1 MTFIPKEAGLC
12 QQNPFAGLPILAQSR
27 VPLSPKYTVEIK
39 LHDTDGAYVAAC
51 LWDPR
56 VPTKAE
62 MAKLRERLDNEFE
75 RLVALAQS
83 KSKQPGGR
91 RLRITARR
99 NPFAG
104 FPIVKEARVAVSN
117 EYTLELAL
125 HEVPSGKKALWAAW
139 DPHPPS
145 EAEEEALGDLI
156 DAALAPFFDLAFSQS
171 GRSTRGGE
179 A

>member
-1 MTFIPKEAGLC
+1 MTLIPKDAGLC

-51 LWDPR
+51 LWDPG
-56 VPTKAE
+56 VPTEAE
-62 MAKLRERLDNEFE
+62 MAKLREQLDDEFE

-83 KSKQPGGR
+83 KSKQSGGR
-91 RLRITARR
+91 RLRIAVRK

-104 FPIVKEARVAVSN
+104 FPIVQEARVAVSN
-117 EYTLELAL
+117 KYTLELTL
-125 HEVPSGKKALWAAW
+125 HEVPSGDNALWIGW
-139 DPHPPS
+139 DPHPPT
-145 EAEEEALGDLI
+145 EAEEDEFGDRI